1 MSGEMDCMSWKE
13 KGDCMNILES
23 LDQAFIDRTEIWE
36 QLAKEI
42 GAQFNRDRLRHQG
55 VGIGRVVCLVMEE
68 WFISLEEYR
77 ATHDFPENVRMR
89 APYQDKN
96 GFRFA
101 ISRKDMFSEIGKLF
115 GMQDVKIGDAVF
127 DDEFIIKSN
136 DEEKVR
142 AFFDSPRLR
151 QLAQAQPYVSFEIRE
166 GERPGIET
174 VFGASNV
181 ELYTSAPYDK
191 DVAILKST
199 FEMFGEALRQL
210 RRIGSA

>member
-1 MSGEMDCMSWKE
+1 MSWKE
-13 KGDCMNILES
+13 KGDCMNILKS
-23 LDQAFIDRTEIWE
+23 LAPAFIYRRKIWE

-42 GAQFNRDRLRHQG
+42 GAQFNRDITLRAG
-55 VGIGRVVCLVMEE
+55 TGRVVCLVMEE
-68 WFISLEEYR
+68 WFIYLEEYR
-77 ATHDFPENVRMR
+77 DTHKSPEHVRMR

-174 VFGASNV
+174 LFGGSNV
-181 ELYTSAPYDK
+181 ELYTVPNDK
-191 DVAILKST
+191 DIAELKSN

>member
-1 MSGEMDCMSWKE
+1 
-13 KGDCMNILES
+13 MNILES
-23 LDQAFIDRTEIWE
+23 LAQPFIYRTEIWE

-42 GAQFNRDRLRHQG
+42 GAQFNRDRLRLRQG
-55 VGIGRVVCLVMEE
+55 DGIGHVVCLVMEE
-68 WFISLEEYR
+68 WFIYLEEYR
-77 ATHDFPENVRMR
+77 ATHESPLNVRMR

-115 GMQDVKIGDAVF
+115 GMQDVKIGDAIF

-174 VFGASNV
+174 LFGGSNV
-181 ELYTSAPYDK
+181 ELYTVPYDK

>member
-1 MSGEMDCMSWKE
+1 MSGEMDGMSWKE
-13 KGDCMNILES
+13 KGDCMNILEA
-23 LDQAFIDRTEIWE
+23 LTKGFIDRNEIWE

-42 GAQFNRDRLRHQG
+42 GAQFNRDGPFVYLA
-55 VGIGRVVCLVMEE
+55 MEE
-68 WFISLEEYR
+68 WLITLGEYLDSDDYD
-77 ATHDFPENVRMR
+77 APPSVCMR

-101 ISRKDMFSEIGKLF
+101 ISRKNMFSEIGKLF
-115 GMQDVKIGDAVF
+115 GMQDVIIGDAVF

-151 QLAQAQPYVSFEIRE
+151 QLVAQAQPYVWFEIRE
-166 GERPGIET
+166 RERPVIDTLLG
-174 VFGASNV
+174 GSSV
-181 ELYTSAPYDK
+181 ELYTVPYDK

>member
-1 MSGEMDCMSWKE
+1 MSSEMDGMSWKE
-13 KGDCMNILES
+13 KGDCMNILKS
-23 LDQAFIDRTEIWE
+23 LAQPFIYRRKIWE

-42 GAQFNRDRLRHQG
+42 GAQFYRDSRLS
-55 VGIGRVVCLVMEE
+55 VCLVMEE
-68 WFISLEEYR
+68 WFIYLEEYR
-77 ATHDFPENVRMR
+77 NVPDSPVSVRMR

-101 ISRKDMFSEIGKLF
+101 ISRKNMFSEIGKLF
-115 GMQDVKIGDAVF
+115 GMQDVNIGHAVF

-142 AFFDSPRLR
+142 AFFDNPRLR
-151 QLAQAQPYVSFEIRE
+151 QLVVQAQPYVSFEIRE

-174 VFGASNV
+174 LFGGSNV
-181 ELYTSAPYDK
+181 ELYTVPNDK
-191 DVAILKST
+191 DIAELKST

>member
-1 MSGEMDCMSWKE
+1 LPFARKE
-13 KGDCMNILES
+13 KGDCMNILEK
-23 LDQAFIDRTEIWE
+23 LTRPFIYRTEIWE
-36 QLAKEI
+36 QLAKDI
-42 GAQFNRDRLRHQG
+42 GAQFNRDRLRHKEP
-55 VGIGRVVCLVMEE
+55 GIGRVVCLVMEE
-68 WFISLEEYR
+68 WFIYLEEYR
-77 ATHDFPENVRMR
+77 ATHDSSNVGVRMR

-101 ISRKDMFSEIGKLF
+101 ISRKNMFSEIGKLF

-151 QLAQAQPYVSFEIRE
+151 QLAQAQPYVWFKIRE

-174 VFGASNV
+174 LFGGSNV
-181 ELYTSAPYDK
+181 ELYTPVPYDK

>member
-1 MSGEMDCMSWKE
+1 MDGMSWKE
-13 KGDCMNILES
+13 KRACMNILES
-23 LDQAFIDRTEIWE
+23 LTQAFIDRDEIWG

-42 GAQFNRDRLRHQG
+42 GAQFNRDG
-55 VGIGRVVCLVMEE
+55 PFVCLAMEE
-68 WFISLEEYR
+68 WLITLGEYQDR
-77 ATHDFPENVRMR
+77 TDQDAPPSVCMR

-101 ISRKDMFSEIGKLF
+101 ISRKNMFSEIGKLF

-142 AFFDSPRLR
+142 GFFGSPRLR
-151 QLAQAQPYVSFEIRE
+151 QLVQAQPYVLFEIRE
-166 GERPGIET
+166 RERPGIET
-174 VFGASNV
+174 LFGGSNV
-181 ELYTSAPYDK
+181 ELYTPVPYDK